1 MGMIQRGDG
10 LGFAL
15 KTFAEFA
22 VAGLDGNGAVQARI
36 ARDVRQATQ
45 AAQGSFD
52 TVLPQADVEQ
62 LVAQIA
68 ASTIHAPVDAAAVE
82 EVVVAAVQEASEPA
96 PEKPKRRKKKAEAE
110 KPKSEKE
117 LLLDSVL
124 NALPEPKAPGQG
136 RGRRRVTTA
145 ALTGTP
151 VSATPAGSDDES

>member
-1 MGMIQRGDG
+1 
-10 LGFAL
+10 
-15 KTFAEFA
+15 
-22 VAGLDGNGAVQARI
+22 
-36 ARDVRQATQ
+36 
-45 AAQGSFD
+45 
-52 TVLPQADVEQ
+52 
-62 LVAQIA
+62 
-68 ASTIHAPVDAAAVE
+68 E